1 MTIDSL
7 PRTPLT
13 VTTPRRVPS
22 YSDMRTL
29 IKFRTPSLHRTR
41 TRLERAQTIDD
52 LRTIAR
58 RRTPRVAFDY
68 ADGAA
73 GTESSLLR
81 ARDTFAAV
89 QFQQFV
95 LRDVSKVELQTPV
108 GGSMADLPFGIAP
121 TGITR
126 LLHHEGERAGAS
138 VAQEFGIP
146 FCLATMGTV
155 SLEEIRD
162 LAPSADR
169 WFQLYLWKDR
179 DKSVALIERA
189 HAAGYGTLM
198 LTVDTAVGGNRLRD
212 IRNGM
217 TIPPAFGPA
226 EVANVMSRPAWLYNM
241 LTTDPLAFA
250 SLSKYPG
257 SVAALIDEMFDST
270 LTFADLKWLRDI
282 WPGRLVV
289 KGIQSADDA
298 ARAVDCGAD
307 AVLLSSHGG
316 RQLDRAPA
324 PLLELPSVREA
335 LAGSGA
341 EIYLDSGIMCGA
353 DIVAAHALGADF
365 TFVGR
370 AYLYGLMAGGRQGV
384 ARAVQI
390 LTTEITRTL
399 QLMGV
404 PRIQDL
410 TPDHVTVKAGAAAL

>member
-1 MTIDSL
+1 
-7 PRTPLT
+7 
-13 VTTPRRVPS
+13 
-22 YSDMRTL
+22 MRTL
-29 IKFRTPSLHRTR
+29 VAFRTPSLHPTR
-41 TRLERAQTIDD
+41 TRVERAQTIDD

-81 ARDTFAAV
+81 ARDAFAAV
-89 QFQQFV
+89 QFRQFV

-108 GGSMADLPFGIAP
+108 GDSMADLPFGIAP
-121 TGITR
+121 TGLTR

-138 VAQEFGIP
+138 VADEFGIP
-146 FCLATMGTV
+146 FCLSTMGTV

-179 DKSVALIERA
+179 DKSVALIDRA
-189 HAAGYGTLM
+189 RVAGYRTLM
-198 LTVDTAVGGNRLRD
+198 LTVDTAVGGSRLRD

-226 EVANVMSRPAWLYNM
+226 AVADVMTRPAWLYNM

-257 SVAALIDEMFDST
+257 SVATLIDEMFDST
-270 LTFADLKWLRDI
+270 LTFADLRWLRDI

-289 KGIQSADDA
+289 KGIQSAEDA
-298 ARAVDCGAD
+298 VRAVDCGAD

-316 RQLDRAPA
+316 RQLDRAPT
-324 PLLELPSVREA
+324 PLLELPVVRQA
-335 LAGSGA
+335 LASSA

-370 AYLYGLMAGGRQGV
+370 AYLYGLMAGGRHGV

-390 LTTEITRTL
+390 LTAEITRTL

-410 TPDHVTVKAGAAAL
+410 TPDHVTLAAAAAVV